1 MSAKLRV
8 EELRAELQRRGLDAS
23 GTKPT
28 LVRKL
33 DAAIRKEEKEA
44 ASAADICNV
53 DGVNGVVMD
62 GKADGENK
70 RKRKRCGGGENEEEN
85 DVSLDAAKLESTGY
99 RELQALAK
107 ARGLNANGS
116 KKDVMQRLLST
127 PATSVTTVDSVVQD
141 KKDPAG
147 AADGKVEEAL
157 KKEKMV
163 TNVILDATQL
173 EGMGYREL
181 QALAR
186 AQGLATNGVKKN
198 VIERLLSAPANSA
211 ALSDGGVQ
219 EKKKVAK
226 ECVGE
231 VEEEVKKEKMVTA
244 TKKGAA
250 VLDERIPGHIKVAY
264 HVLQV
269 GDEIYDATMNQTNV
283 GDNNNKFYIIQALE
297 SDAGGSFIVYNRWGR
312 VGAQGQQK
320 LHGPFSTRDEAI
332 YEFERKFEDK
342 TNNVWSKRKNF
353 KFYTKKYTWLEMD
366 YGEVDKETT
375 QTQKKGSIADQI
387 KETKLETRTAQF
399 ISLICN
405 ISMMKQQM
413 MEIGYNA
420 DKLPLGKLS
429 KSTILKGYDV
439 LKSISNVISH
449 ADRRQL
455 EQLTGEFYTVIPHDF
470 GFKKMREYVID
481 TPQKLKAK
489 LEMVEALG
497 EIEIATKLLEDGS
510 SEEED
515 PLYARYKQL
524 RCDFTPLEVHSEEF
538 SMIKTYLANT
548 HGKTHSGYT
557 IDILQMFK
565 VSRHGETERFQK
577 YASAGNRMLLWH
589 GSRLSNWTGIFS
601 QGLRIAPPEAPVTGY
616 MFGKGVYFAD
626 MFSKSAN
633 YCYAS
638 ETSRSGVLLLCEV
651 ALGDMNELL
660 VADYNANNLPKGKL
674 STKGIGQMA
683 PNIAES
689 KITDD
694 GVVVPLGKPK
704 EEPSKRGSLLY
715 NEYIVYNIDQIRM
728 RYVLHVSFNFKRR

>member
-8 EELRAELQRRGLDAS
+8 EELRAELKRRGLDPS
-23 GTKPT
+23 GTKPA
-28 LVRKL
+28 LLRKL
-33 DAAIRKEEKEA
+33 DAAIRKEEKGA
-44 ASAADICNV
+44 APAAEICNA
-53 DGVNGVVMD
+53 DGIDGVVMD
-62 GKADGENK
+62 GEADGDNE
-70 RKRKRCGGGENEEEN
+70 RKRKRCAGADNEEEN
-85 DVSLDAAKLESTGY
+85 DVPSDAVKLESMGY

-127 PATSVTTVDSVVQD
+127 PATSVATVDGGVQD
-141 KKDPAG
+141 KKEASG
-147 AADGKVEEAL
+147 AAGGKVDEVL
-157 KKEKMV
+157 KKEKMATDV
-163 TNVILDATQL
+163 TLDASQL

-181 QALAR
+181 QTLAR
-186 AQGLATNGVKKN
+186 ARGLAANGIKKD
-198 VIERLLSAPANSA
+198 VIERLLSTPANSA
-211 ALSDGGVQ
+211 ALGDGGVQ
-219 EKKKVAK
+219 DKKKVAK
-226 ECVGE
+226 GGVGK
-231 VEEEVKKEKMVTA
+231 VEEEVKKEKIVTA

-250 VLDERIPGHIKVAY
+250 VLDEHIPDHIKVAY

-297 SDAGGSFIVYNRWGR
+297 SDAGRSFLVYNRWGR
-312 VGAQGQQK
+312 VGARGQQK
-320 LHGPFSTRDEAI
+320 LHGPFSTRDETI
-332 YEFERKFEDK
+332 YEFEGKFEDK
-342 TNNVWSKRKNF
+342 TNNAWSNRKNF
-353 KFYTKKYTWLEMD
+353 KFYVKKYAWLEMD

-375 QTQKKGSIADQI
+375 QIQKKGSIADQI
-387 KETKLETRTAQF
+387 KATKLETRTAQF

-439 LKSISNVISH
+439 LKRISNVISR

-481 TPQKLKAK
+481 TPKKLKAK
-489 LEMVEALG
+489 VEMVEALG

-510 SEEED
+510 SDEED
-515 PLYARYKQL
+515 PLYARYNQL
-524 RCDFTPLEVHSEEF
+524 RCDFTPLEVHSEEY
-538 SMIKTYLANT
+538 SM
-548 HGKTHSGYT
+548 
-557 IDILQMFK
+557 
-565 VSRHGETERFQK
+565 
-577 YASAGNRMLLWH
+577 YASAGNKMLLWH
-589 GSRLSNWTGIFS
+589 GSRLSNWAGIFS

-660 VADYNANNLPKGKL
+660 TADYNANNLPKGKL
-674 STKGIGQMA
+674 STKGVGQMA